1 MRVTL
6 RRNVRRQ
13 PSPAA
18 LRFRRAVAG
27 RVRELATKRKLPLV
41 KMADFAGI
49 SRGHMGRILAA
60 EAAVTLDTLVYLSEA
75 LKVSVKDLL
84 P

>member
-1 MRVTL
+1 
-6 RRNVRRQ
+6 VRRQ

-27 RVRELATKRKLPLV
+27 RVRELAAKRKLSLV

-49 SRGHMGRILAA
+49 SRGHMGRIVAA
-60 EAAVTLDTLVYLSEA
+60 QVSVTTDTLVYLAEA

-84 P
+84 S